1 MPKAA
6 FVSPPKSGKKRAVH
20 RSGSSGGGGSRGAK
34 WRNHMMNVYAQ
45 GKRKF
50 GARYSLGDAMRDA
63 KKCYKN

>member
-20 RSGSSGGGGSRGAK
+20 RSGSSGGGSRGAK